1 MEEIF
6 DMKINNIILSG
17 DSAGGNLVLALNYLL
32 ITINKY
38 ENLNIK
44 LPDLI
49 LVEYPCCD
57 TSIKNMSI
65 NIIFINRK

>member
-44 LPDLI
+44 LSDLI
-49 LVEYPCCD
+49 
-57 TSIKNMSI
+57 
-65 NIIFINRK
+65 

>member
-6 DMKINNIILSG
+6 NMKINNIILSG
-17 DSAGGNLVLALNYLL
+17 DSTGGNLVITLNYLL
-32 ITINKY
+32 IANKY

-49 LVEYPCCD
+49 LTEYPCCN

-65 NIIFINRK
+65 SMIIAL